1 VHVDLQLLEAQ
12 VYRTLAGQLAGTLRP
27 GATSV
32 DKLLLSHVY
41 QELFALAVDVLGGR
55 DAVTMNGWTHD
66 LLESRAVSIYGGTT
80 EVQHGIIA
88 RQLLGLRDAR

>member
-1 VHVDLQLLEAQ
+1 
-12 VYRTLAGQLAGTLRP
+12 
-27 GATSV
+27 
-32 DKLLLSHVY
+32 
-41 QELFALAVDVLGGR
+41 VLGGR
-55 DAVTMNGWTHD
+55 DAVTMNEWTHD